1 MAHALDGVPLLGSQ
15 AHPQLGGSQLVH
27 GGADEKSLVN
37 ALVGE
42 GHVHG
47 LLVVRRLQAFGPA
60 AAHEAIHGARRVHRR
75 HHQLLCQGSD
85 AFGMI
90 RLAEA
95 LDDAALVERRAR
107 GIAQGAL
114 CLGADEL
121 DGYER
126 ARGRETLSAPSV
138 QWGFDVGCGGN
149 RRFQNG
155 AIRGILGWEGG
166 VQALYQGLVDG
177 SDVLGAVVGDGEE
190 PRAAIG
196 RASLAGRVPMG
207 DEGVDGLGHHIGLH
221 A

>member
-1 MAHALDGVPLLGSQ
+1 MRH
-15 AHPQLGGSQLVH
+15 
-27 GGADEKSLVN
+27 SLSDAPV
-37 ALVGE
+37 AS
-42 GHVHG
+42 
-47 LLVVRRLQAFGPA
+47 
-60 AAHEAIHGARRVHRR
+60 RRVR
-75 HHQLLCQGSD
+75 S
-85 AFGMI
+85 
-90 RLAEA
+90 
-95 LDDAALVERRAR
+95 VSAR
-107 GIAQGAL
+107 MR
-114 CLGADEL
+114 L

-138 QWGFDVGCGGN
+138 QWGFDVGCGGS

-207 DEGVDGLGHHIGLH
+207 DEGVDGLGHRWASCLESFRGSPGLR
-221 A
+221 APRPASASLKCGTG